1 MAHLS
6 MTLTMEDNQAT
17 ATAIYSELGM
27 ATMCEL
33 ALALFIKETCHL
45 RVAARHT
52 ISFSFSSAHL
62 TAELTFGFPHQ
73 DLLYLVLRDQAA
85 KDPHIYLTLIFSK
98 PHQDLLSLVP
108 KRLVSKAWPMC
119 QTLIAKYALS
129 EDMNQAVFWVVRNM
143 GSCEWLQTILGYQC
157 CLTGA

>member
-1 MAHLS
+1 
-6 MTLTMEDNQAT
+6 
-17 ATAIYSELGM
+17 
-27 ATMCEL
+27 
-33 ALALFIKETCHL
+33 
-45 RVAARHT
+45 
-52 ISFSFSSAHL
+52 
-62 TAELTFGFPHQ
+62 
-73 DLLYLVLRDQAA
+73 
-85 KDPHIYLTLIFSK
+85 LIFSK

-119 QTLIAKYALS
+119 QTWIAKYALS